1 MNPNL
6 LISVVVTTYNRS
18 RSLIQVLYALQ
29 RQTDTHFEIVI
40 ADDGST
46 QDHQIATREALG
58 SFAVDLKHV
67 WHPDIGFTASR
78 VRNRGVSVAS
88 GDYIV
93 FLDGDC
99 VPEVDFVAQHRR
111 LMEIGCL
118 VNGSRVLLSRQFTN
132 CVESVQC
139 NPINRSFWYWLQRK
153 VQGDASKLT
162 GRFRLPDFSLRR
174 SRGFR
179 WSGIRSCNM
188 GVWRSDFEAVN
199 GFDESFVGWGHEDAD
214 FVLRL
219 HNNGVVRKNGFWATE
234 VYHLW
239 HSESSR
245 LREGKNA
252 QTVRDRMLSG
262 TVLPESGYAQS
273 KDGLDMV
280 VTVWN

>member
-18 RSLIQVLYALQ
+18 RSLIPVLLALQ
-29 RQTDTHFEIVI
+29 RQTDTFFEIVI

-46 QDHQIATREALG
+46 PDHQKATRESLG
-58 SFAVDLKHV
+58 SLTVGLKHV

-99 VPEVDFVAQHRR
+99 LPEVDFVAQHRR
-111 LMEIGCL
+111 LMESGCM
-118 VNGSRVLLSRQFTN
+118 VNGSRVLLSKQFTN
-132 CVESVQC
+132 CVESAQC
-139 NPINRSFWYWLQRK
+139 NPIDRSFWYWLQRK
-153 VQGDASKLT
+153 ALGDASKLT
-162 GRFRLPDFSLRR
+162 ARLRLPDFALRR
-174 SRGFR
+174 TPGFR

-188 GVWRSDFEAVN
+188 GVWRSDFEAAN

-239 HSESSR
+239 HPESSR
-245 LREGKNA
+245 SREGKNA
-252 QTVRDRMLSG
+252 QTVRDRMVSKV
-262 TVLPESGYAQS
+262 VLPESGYAQS
-273 KDGLDMV
+273 KGGSDMV
-280 VTVWN
+280 VSVWN